1 LKNNPWDYQHTFL
14 KHEPQEGKNRPFPRY
29 EWRGEGI
36 RKRVNEGECG
46 GYILYSYVKIEE

>member
-46 GYILYSYVKIEE
+46 GYILY